1 MGVCVMHAQEMKCI
15 VGHKKE
21 LSNVGA
27 PSFLPPLK
35 AECLCNYRGRV
46 TAHTTHS
53 NMRLTAQCLCF
64 IKLLNTL
71 WCSSLVLHL
80 IIYPSFFLLL
90 FYLFLSGISFPPLHF
105 FSSVCFS
112 SPNHFSRC
120 LHVCPS
126 LLSPWRLLPCHTIIT
141 RLAKLRCWNAVQFLT
156 AKPQVVG
163 SYIGSLHQCVPLKGV
178 CLEANTELQ

>member
-1 MGVCVMHAQEMKCI
+1 MRCAVGVCVMHAQEMKCI

-105 FSSVCFS
+105 FPLFVFLHLIIFLAACTFAHPCCLLGDCYHATQSSLDWLS
-112 SPNHFSRC
+112 SGAGMLCSF
-120 LHVCPS
+120 
-126 LLSPWRLLPCHTIIT
+126 
-141 RLAKLRCWNAVQFLT
+141 
-156 AKPQVVG
+156 
-163 SYIGSLHQCVPLKGV
+163 
-178 CLEANTELQ
+178 